1 MDLLKE
7 EEALTKKLAK
17 ARESVERKEKYLA
30 KIQRSLVI
38 AQREVK
44 ADSVRVRKIRRQ
56 IRVQGI
62 EDLTVPE
69 SLDYPDENTD

>member
-17 ARESVERKEKYLA
+17 AREGVERKEKYLA

-56 IRVQGI
+56 IRA
-62 EDLTVPE
+62 
-69 SLDYPDENTD
+69 